1 MKWMEM
7 VRLRSAPGG
16 QEDITAAI
24 ADQLAEIEA
33 GCSDVEVMLLQHALF
48 DGDLAAM
55 LVWHNERE
63 PVRSREGLLLAQN
76 LQRHGS
82 VDHAVWRAA
91 TGFAQRMHEC
101 TDRYKAAKGEQS

>member
-7 VRLRSAPGG
+7 VRLRSSLGVR
-16 QEDITAAI
+16 EDIISAI
-24 ADQLAEIEA
+24 ADQLAEIED
-33 GCSDVEVMLLQHALF
+33 GCRDVEVMLLQHALF
-48 DGDLAAM
+48 DGDLAAL

-76 LQRHGS
+76 LQQHGS

-91 TGFAQRMHEC
+91 PGFEQRMNAC
-101 TDRYKAAKGEQS
+101 ANRYKVSGGDQS